1 MEQNT
6 TTPVGSAL
14 ADQRLLDAWLTLWN
28 GDYAAVGDIVAPDF
42 AAHASM
48 MDGGDGSAVRGP
60 DGLVDWIAQIRAA
73 FTELVFTVQVGPI
86 ADRDHLVI
94 RWIAVGTYGGGFPGA
109 TAPVGTALR
118 FTGTDIVRIAQG
130 LIVEYWVN
138 SDTHVL
144 LTTLGVRL

>member
-1 MEQNT
+1 MEQHT
-6 TTPVGSAL
+6 TTAPARTAQQLVDGWL
-14 ADQRLLDAWLTLWN
+14 ALWN
-28 GDYAAVGDIVAPDF
+28 GDYSSVSDIVASEF
-42 AAHASM
+42 GVHAAM
-48 MDGGDGSAVRGP
+48 LDGTDGSAVRGP

-86 ADRDHLVI
+86 IDRDQLAL

-109 TAPVGTALR
+109 TAPAGTAIR
-118 FTGTDIVRIAQG
+118 FTGTDILRIEQD

-144 LTTLGVRL
+144 LGSLGVQL